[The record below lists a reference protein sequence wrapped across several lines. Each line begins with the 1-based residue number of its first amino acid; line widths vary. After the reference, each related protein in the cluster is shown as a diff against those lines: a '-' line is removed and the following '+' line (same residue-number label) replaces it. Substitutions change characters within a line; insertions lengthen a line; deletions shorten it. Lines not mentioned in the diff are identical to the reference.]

1 MLAKMDIEQTYRMV
15 PIHPQDCCLLGMTWE
30 GEMYVD
36 KTLPFGLRS
45 APIISALAWM
55 MLCKGVSIVDHY
67 IDDFIT
73 AGRPRSM
80 KCHNNLQIM
89 LETCD
94 NTRYTGIEI
103 DTMAMQLRLPS
114 DKLARLK

>member
-1 MLAKMDIEQTYRMV
+1 MTLRRGAILAKMDIEQAYRMV
-15 PIHPQDCCLLGMTWE
+15 PIHPQDCRLLGMRWE
-30 GEMYVD
+30 GKVYVD

-55 MLCKGVSIVDHY
+55 MLRKGVSFVDHY

-80 KCHNNLQIM
+80 KCHNNLQII

-94 NTRYTGIEI
+94 NTGHVSLQY
-103 DTMAMQLRLPS
+103 PS
-114 DKLARLK
+114 